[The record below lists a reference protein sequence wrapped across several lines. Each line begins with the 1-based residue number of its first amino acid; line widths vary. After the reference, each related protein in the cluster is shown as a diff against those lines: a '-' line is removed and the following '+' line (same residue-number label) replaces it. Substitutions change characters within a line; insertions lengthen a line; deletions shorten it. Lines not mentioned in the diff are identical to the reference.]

1 MKKIKLY
8 LSLFMVAILMFTMTN
23 SASAIAIGNTSLESA
38 KIKQISD
45 NSEKIIITDEGIY
58 SGETFYTKEEFL
70 SLLEQA
76 VYLEG
81 PTNVNGSDNDLST
94 FSLTGT
100 LIAGTWYIPV
110 IGEVVITT
118 AGVIIVGGA
127 IIAAGSWIY
136 NTVSTYFAEKAYEKA
151 KENGTKTDD
160 HSTKESTSG
169 DSSLST
175 TGTPLSSK
183 DLKDSQGVKQRR
195 YYDKNGNADLDIDYR
210 HAGNYKFPHRHTW
223 TNGVRS
229 GH

>member
-1 MKKIKLY
+1 MKKTKLY
-8 LSLFMVAILMFTMTN
+8 LNLFMVAILMFTMTT
-23 SASAIAIGNTSLESA
+23 SASAIGNTSLDSA
-38 KIKQISD
+38 KLEQIND

-76 VYLEG
+76 VFLEE
-81 PTNVNGSDNDLST
+81 PINNDQVST
-94 FSLTGT
+94 FALTGT

-110 IGEVVITT
+110 IGQVVVTT

-127 IIAAGSWIY
+127 IISAGSWIY

-160 HSTKESTSG
+160 HSTKQSTSG

-195 YYDKNGNADLDIDYR
+195 YYDKNGKADLDIDYR
-210 HAGNYKFPHRHTW
+210 HAGNYQFPHRHTW
-223 TNGVRS
+223 SNGVRS